1 MTVFILL
8 ALLLTVLALLPVV
21 LPLFRSARVRGQE
34 REALNVALFQERRDE
49 LEQELASDAIS
60 AEQYDAAR
68 LELERDLLLNTGSE
82 DKSEQ
87 RPSFRLAVGL
97 GLAVPLLAVLL
108 YTQLG
113 APDFVNPPQAAHE
126 MAGDNRVDTDMATLT
141 QQLADRLK
149 REPQDAQGW
158 ILLGRSLTMQERY
171 AEAGA
176 AYEEGLKNVGDHPD
190 LLTSYAEILAMQQG
204 NLKGRPQQM
213 VRRAL
218 ELDPDAQGALWLAGV
233 AAFQAEDYSAAIGYW
248 KRLEGMLPPQGEAAA
263 LVRDNLAEAR
273 SRSGEP
279 QALVEAAPPLRLR
292 ISLAPAL
299 AAQAQPDQVL
309 FILARPPEGGMP
321 IAAVRRQARDLPL
334 NIVLDESAQ
343 LSAGRTLADFAEVE
357 VVARVSRSGSA
368 AAVSGDLEGSA
379 VVKTRDGA
387 PVVIEINR
395 VRQ

>member
-1 MTVFILL
+1 MIAFVLL

-21 LPLFRSARVRGQE
+21 LPLFRTARARGQE

-49 LEQELASDAIS
+49 LEQELGDDAIS
-60 AEQYDAAR
+60 ADQYEAAR
-68 LELERDLLLNTGSE
+68 LELERDLLLNTGNE
-82 DKSEQ
+82 GKTEQ
-87 RPSFRLAVGL
+87 RPSRRLALVL
-97 GLAVPLLAVLL
+97 GLAVPLLAGLL
-108 YTQLG
+108 YVQLG
-113 APDFVNPPQAAHE
+113 ATDFIDLPEATHAAADE
-126 MAGDNRVDTDMATLT
+126 PVVDTDMATLT

-149 REPQDAQGW
+149 REPKDAQGW

-204 NLKGRPQQM
+204 DMKGRPQQM

-218 ELDPDAQGALWLAGV
+218 ELDPDAQGALWLAGI
-233 AAFQAEDYSAAIGYW
+233 AAFQAEDYAAAIGHW
-248 KRLEGMLPPQGEAAA
+248 KRLEAMLPPQGEAAG

-273 SRSGEP
+273 ARSGEP
-279 QALVEAAPPLRLR
+279 QALAEAVPPLRLR

-321 IAAVRRQARDLPL
+321 IAAVRRQVRDLPL

-343 LSAGRTLADFAEVE
+343 LTAGRSLADFAQVE

-368 AAVSGDLEGSA
+368 GAVSGDLEGSA
-379 VVKTRDGA
+379 VVDTRATA
-387 PVVIEINR
+387 PVVIEIGR
-395 VRQ
+395 VRP

>member
-8 ALLLTVLALLPVV
+8 ALLLTVLAMLPVL
-21 LPLFRSARVRGQE
+21 LPLFRAAHARGQE

-87 RPSFRLAVGL
+87 RPSLRLAVGL

-113 APDFVNPPQAAHE
+113 APDFVNPPQAVHE

-149 REPQDAQGW
+149 REPKDAQGW

-204 NLKGRPQQM
+204 NLEGRPQQM

-248 KRLEGMLPPQGEAAA
+248 KRLEAMLPPQGEAAA

-273 SRSGEP
+273 SRNGEP
-279 QALVEAAPPLRLR
+279 QALAEAVPPLRLR

-299 AAQAQPDQVL
+299 AAQVQPDQVL

-343 LSAGRTLADFAEVE
+343 LTAGRTLADFAEVE

-379 VVKTRDGA
+379 VVKTRDGK